1 MCMLISRPKPLYAL
15 TRRVVPALA
24 ATVLALSACG
34 GEAEPAPDDDA
45 ASTSSGDG
53 SSDAAAQV
61 MFPDIVEVEVT
72 RDDEQT
78 ASFDVTVS
86 SPYDSPQRYADG
98 WRVLDQ
104 DGTVLGEH
112 TLGHDHASEQPFTRT
127 QSGVTIPDGTTEL
140 TIEGRDQVS
149 GYGGETKTIQW

>member
-1 MCMLISRPKPLYAL
+1 MVISRSSPRYAV
-15 TRRVVPALA
+15 TRRIGPALA
-24 ATVLALSACG
+24 VTVLVLSACG
-34 GEAEPAPDDDA
+34 GDDGEPAPAADA

-53 SSDAAAQV
+53 NGDAAAQE
-61 MFPDIVEVEVT
+61 MFPDIVEVEMT
-72 RDDEQT
+72 RDDDQT
-78 ASFDVTVS
+78 ATFDVTVS

-112 TLGHDHASEQPFTRT
+112 TLGHDHAREQPFTRT
-127 QSGVTIPDGTTEL
+127 QSGVNIPAGTTEI